1 MRAEY
6 LSWVSSMLLLVGC
19 STSNADGDS
28 SPPSGASTEPSSAGG
43 QGSTITAPSS
53 AEPARV
59 NPQSTSPNTTNTTT
73 SPNMATAGADST
85 TSGGPGAGSGNG
97 GAGGLDGAGSD
108 GSGPGGGVGAS
119 DVNGGGGAVGD
130 TSSDGGGGG
139 GGGGASPSP
148 GVGGQQSSAGDAG
161 GPPEE
166 DAPSYEPIAGDV
178 FDEMPLF
185 DGDPPNFKA
194 NAPAETVNGQ
204 GSISNVSV
212 PTLRRFAMDDSQA
225 TGFGYIVFPGGAY
238 TGLDMDTHATRLAER
253 VGPQGVA
260 VFALKYR
267 VGDGSNDA
275 PRDAL
280 LDAKRAVRMVKANA
294 ARWGVDSEL
303 VGVIGYS
310 AGSHLALNLIANFDA
325 GDASAEDP
333 IERNDSRPAF
343 VGSMSTWAFYEP
355 TSPFTFPDG
364 VPPVYFCHA
373 EDDTLAP
380 IALPREVDGQIQG
393 KGAETMLD
401 FYQTGGHSTCHPGD
415 ERMEGRNWPDKL
427 LPWVQALLP

>member
-1 MRAEY
+1 MNPE
-6 LSWVSSMLLLVGC
+6 
-19 STSNADGDS
+19 STFPTTTNATS
-28 SPPSGASTEPSSAGG
+28 
-43 QGSTITAPSS
+43 
-53 AEPARV
+53 
-59 NPQSTSPNTTNTTT
+59 SPNT
-73 SPNMATAGADST
+73 ATPTGADGT
-85 TSGGPGAGSGNG
+85 TSGGPGVDSNG
-97 GAGGLDGAGSD
+97 GAGGFDDPGIDGNA
-108 GSGPGGGVGAS
+108 PGGGGGGGAS
-119 DVNGGGGAVGD
+119 SGNGGGAVGD
-130 TSSDGGGGG
+130 TSSDESGAGGTGAASLSPGGGGEQG
-139 GGGGASPSP
+139 SAGA
-148 GVGGQQSSAGDAG
+148 VGGT
-161 GPPEE
+161 PEE

-185 DGDPPNFKA
+185 EGDPPNFKA

-294 ARWGVDSEL
+294 AQWGVDSSL

-325 GDASAEDP
+325 GDESADDP

-380 IALPREVDGQIQG
+380 IALPREVDQQIRT